1 MKLIRTLPDLRNLL
15 GTLPRPLGLVPTMGF
30 LHEGHLAL
38 VRRARAECAAVG
50 VSIFVNPAQFGPQED
65 LARYPRDI
73 ERDLR
78 LLEPAG
84 ADVVWAPEAGEMYP
98 PGYQSYITVDEIAQ
112 PLEGAVRPGH
122 FRGVSTVVAKL
133 FNAFSPNRAYFGQ
146 KDAQQA
152 AVIRRMALD
161 LNFPL
166 EIVVCPTVRESDG
179 LAMSSRNT
187 YLQPEERRAA
197 IVLYRALCA
206 AQAASRSGEQDA
218 EKLRAVMRQY
228 LAAEPRA
235 QTEYVSVADPDTLQE
250 LQCVDRN
257 ALFSMAVRIG
267 KTRLIDNF
275 VLRDGIWDAGVK
287 GGPSTVPPSSPR
299 SPSPGIRQEKGM
311 GVEEG

>member
-1 MKLIRTLPDLRNLL
+1 MELVQKLSDLRK
-15 GTLPRPLGLVPTMGF
+15 TITALPRPLGLVPSMGY

-38 VRRARAECAAVG
+38 VRRARAECASVG

-65 LARYPRDI
+65 LARYPRDL

-84 ADVVWAPEAGEMYP
+84 ADVVWAPEVGEVYP
-98 PGYQSYITVDEIAQ
+98 PGFQTYVTVEEAAQ
-112 PLEGAVRPGH
+112 PLEGALRPGH
-122 FRGVSTVVAKL
+122 FRGVATVVAKL
-133 FNAFSPNRAYFGQ
+133 FNAFTPDRAYFGQ

-187 YLQPEERRAA
+187 YLAPEERRAA
-197 IVLYRALCA
+197 IVLYRALSA
-206 AQAASRSGEQDA
+206 ARAACDGGERDA
-218 EKLRAVMRQY
+218 EKLRAAMRGY

-235 QTEYVSVADPDTLQE
+235 ETDYVSVADPDTLRE
-250 LQCVDRN
+250 LDRVERD

-275 VLRDGIWDAGVK
+275 VLRDGVWETGENADG
-287 GGPSTVPPSSPR
+287 SLS
-299 SPSPGIRQEKGM
+299 
-311 GVEEG
+311 